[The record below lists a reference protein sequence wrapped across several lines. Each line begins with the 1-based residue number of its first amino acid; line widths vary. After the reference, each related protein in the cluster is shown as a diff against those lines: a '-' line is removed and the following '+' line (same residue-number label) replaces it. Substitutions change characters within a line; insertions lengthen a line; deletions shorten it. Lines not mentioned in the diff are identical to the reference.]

1 MFHTDFYLLYLYLYL
16 YTQVHLYSN
25 LWWWTV
31 FGRVVRWLECLQIF
45 PFRFCSFVSR
55 SCVLC
60 VLSYSLIVYCVL
72 CGLCAF
78 VPVRRLCPPHT
89 NHHTVSP
96 ACLSPCLLKKS
107 RGQPVTL
114 LTSQDTQDTET
125 QDLTYRY

>member
-1 MFHTDFYLLYLYLYL
+1 VFHTDFYLLYLYLYL
-16 YTQVHLYSN
+16 YTQIFQPCGGDCFWSSGSMVGMSSN
-25 LWWWTV
+25 FSVSL
-31 FGRVVRWLECLQIF
+31 
-45 PFRFCSFVSR
+45 CSFVSR